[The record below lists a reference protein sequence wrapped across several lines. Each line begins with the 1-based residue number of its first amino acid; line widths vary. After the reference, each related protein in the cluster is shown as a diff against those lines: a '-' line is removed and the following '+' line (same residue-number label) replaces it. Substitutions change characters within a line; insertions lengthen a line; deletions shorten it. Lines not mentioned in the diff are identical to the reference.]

1 MAISQFAHTPKP
13 HRGCTSATL
22 VRRFASDGIT
32 YALTPISR
40 KRQIEGAG
48 GRQPSLREIFK
59 SSSQKAA
66 LRPLTQIPFPWGD
79 FNRIYY
85 TTGAK
90 KSTVKR
96 HGFAEIFHAD
106 SKKGAYFRLHAFI
119 MYLQWG
125 DTLPA
130 MRVFTAYFTMKR
142 PFRAARRTR
151 LPQTPLPPRRG
162 GLRRYP
168 PKRAAACT
176 PPRP

>member
-1 MAISQFAHTPKP
+1 M
-13 HRGCTSATL
+13 
-22 VRRFASDGIT
+22 RFC
-32 YALTPISR
+32 
-40 KRQIEGAG
+40 
-48 GRQPSLREIFK
+48 LREIFK
-59 SSSQKAA
+59 SSYKKAA
-66 LRPLTQIPFPWGD
+66 LRPLTQIPFPWRD
-79 FNRIYY
+79 SNRIYY

-151 LPQTPLPPRRG
+151 ARRCAAPQGSYARAPATFRTKEPYARIPFPVPRSADSG
-162 GLRRYP
+162 YFQ
-168 PKRAAACT
+168 ACA
-176 PPRP
+176 P